1 MFEAETSTPEATP
14 ETNYGLLAKTSFG
27 DNFHGD
33 VSEPA
38 EQEAPIDEPVE
49 TVDEIETADESVEA
63 TPEETAEE
71 ITEEE
76 ATISSLTELLDA
88 EGYNLEEFLN
98 LEVEQKI
105 DGETRKVR
113 LSDVLATNQTLEAA
127 ERRLNDVKEKAKTQN
142 QALAN
147 KEHELDQAF
156 NVAASVLQKQ
166 KLGFEEA
173 ERALNADPLRTQDPA
188 EWTAKKQELA
198 DQRKAFDSELTQ
210 FLRAHQQHKSTST
223 AESEQA
229 KQGRL
234 VKEQELLLKELPEWA
249 DEKVAEKEQ
258 KQLGEYLYSQELSP
272 ESYDLLT
279 HDHKLLIMARKAAK
293 YDEVQAKAEPAKKR
307 LKAVP
312 KTLKPGSKPTQLNS
326 TQTEINRLEAEIKAN
341 PNSRDALMKS
351 TRLYQ
356 LRRGNS

>member
-1 MFEAETSTPEATP
+1 MSEVEVSTPEAAP
-14 ETNYGLLAKTSFG
+14 EKNYGLLAEKAFG
-27 DNFHGD
+27 NSFHGD
-33 VSEPA
+33 VQPEKESIPETPDNA
-38 EQEAPIDEPVE
+38 EIKEVETTEEVEAVEAQEDSPEDEP
-49 TVDEIETADESVEA
+49 
-63 TPEETAEE
+63 
-71 ITEEE
+71 
-76 ATISSLTELLDA
+76 TIASLTELLEA
-88 EGYNLEEFLN
+88 EGYDQEEFLN
-98 LEVEQKI
+98 LVVEQKI
-105 DGETRKVR
+105 DGQTRKVK

-127 ERRLNDVKEKAKTQN
+127 ERRLNDVKEKAKSQN
-142 QALAN
+142 QAMAN
-147 KEHELDQAF
+147 KEQELDQAF

-166 KLGFEEA
+166 KLGFEQT
-173 ERALNADPLRTQDPA
+173 ERALNSDPLRTQDPA

-198 DQRKAFDSELTQ
+198 DQRKAFDSELMQ

-258 KQLGEYLYSQELSP
+258 KQLGEYLYSQELAP
-272 ESYDLLT
+272 ESYELLT

-293 YDEVQAKAEPAKKR
+293 YDEVQAKAEPAKKK
-307 LKAVP
+307 LVAVP
-312 KTLKPGSKPTQLNS
+312 KTLKPGSKAPQQSS